1 MTMPA
6 TTIETVPARRQI
18 SLPEELC
25 AAAERRFAPQF
36 GNLEAL
42 LEFVLR
48 ELIQD
53 NSEAL
58 DKTEQALLEQRL
70 RDLGYI

>member
-1 MTMPA
+1 MTM
-6 TTIETVPARRQI
+6 TETKPARRQV
-18 SLPEELC
+18 SLPDELC

-36 GNLEAL
+36 DNLESF

-53 NSEAL
+53 EGESL

-70 RDLGYI
+70 RDLGYV

>member
-1 MTMPA
+1 MTTPTPM
-6 TTIETVPARRQI
+6 TDTVPARRQI

-25 AAAERRFAPQF
+25 AAAERRFEQQF

-42 LEFVLR
+42 LELVLR

-53 NSEAL
+53 NAEAL
-58 DKTEQALLEQRL
+58 DRTEQALLEQRL

>member
-1 MTMPA
+1 MTM
-6 TTIETVPARRQI
+6 TETKPTRRQV
-18 SLPEELC
+18 SLPDELC

-36 GNLEAL
+36 DNLESF

-53 NSEAL
+53 EGESL

-70 RDLGYI
+70 RDLGYV